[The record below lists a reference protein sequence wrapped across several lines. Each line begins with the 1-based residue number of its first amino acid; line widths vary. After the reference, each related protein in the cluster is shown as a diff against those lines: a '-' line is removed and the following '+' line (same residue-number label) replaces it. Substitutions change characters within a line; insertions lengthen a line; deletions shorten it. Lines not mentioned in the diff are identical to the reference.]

1 MKLEQDLPRNHPLV
15 SLRHDIH
22 LRHFECDSEGLEAAR
37 RVAAVAGRRRLIDT

>member
-15 SLRHDIH
+15 SLHIH
-22 LRHFECDSEGLEAAR
+22 LRHFECDSEAAR